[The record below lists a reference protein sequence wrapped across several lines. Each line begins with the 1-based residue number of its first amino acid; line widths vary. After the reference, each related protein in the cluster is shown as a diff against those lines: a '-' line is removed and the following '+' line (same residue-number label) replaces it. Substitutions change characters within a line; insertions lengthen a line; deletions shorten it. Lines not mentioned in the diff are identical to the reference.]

1 MGDVV
6 KIKNFKRERAT
17 GKTYCDA
24 GFHRWEPLAERQFDV
39 KQGKLVTVERCL
51 RCGTKRHRLT

>member
-17 GKTYCDA
+17 GKTYCGA
-24 GFHRWEPLAERQFDV
+24 GFHKWEPLAAQQFDV
-39 KQGKLVTVERCL
+39 KQGKLVTVERCR
-51 RCGTKRHRLT
+51 RCGATRNRLT